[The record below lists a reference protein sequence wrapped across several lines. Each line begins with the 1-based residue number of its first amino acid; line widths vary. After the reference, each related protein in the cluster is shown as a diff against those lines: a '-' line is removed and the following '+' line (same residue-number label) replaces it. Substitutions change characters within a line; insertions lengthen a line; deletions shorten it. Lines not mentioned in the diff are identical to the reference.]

1 MTFKIKDRTWKIKL
15 VSQEEFIR
23 TSEEKET
30 FFFGQCD
37 HVKQTIYI
45 LTDLTHEQAKQTLIH
60 ELTHAFMNV
69 YGFGHI
75 TEQVPL
81 EIMCDFVGCY
91 AEEIVKIA
99 EKF

>member
-1 MTFKIKDRTWKIKL
+1 MEFKIKDRTWKVKL
-15 VSQEEFIR
+15 ISQNEFIR
-23 TSEEKET
+23 TADEKET
-30 FFFGQCD
+30 LFFGQCD
-37 HVKQTIYI
+37 YITQTIYI
-45 LTDLTHEQAKQTLIH
+45 LADLSYEQSKQTLIH
-60 ELTHAFMNV
+60 ELTHAFMYV